1 MNLLTSWFRRTFAD
15 PQVVILGIV
24 LVVGVVVVVGLG
36 RMLAPVFAS
45 IVIAYLL
52 EAAVVQ
58 LQRTGLPR
66 LASVTLVF
74 LLFLASL
81 FFLLFGLVPMLT
93 RQLTQLVQQI
103 PTYISQ
109 GQELLLQLPQRYP
122 QMISEEQV
130 QNLFSTA
137 GNELAVAG
145 QQFLTWSL
153 TSVGNVVGLLV
164 LLVLIPVLV
173 FFLLKDKRLLID
185 WFKAYLPTDR
195 SLVSTVWADVE
206 AQIAN
211 YVRGKAGE
219 ILIVGAVSYITFISL
234 GLEYSALLATMVG
247 FSVLIPYIGAAVVT
261 IPIAFVAYFQW
272 GWGWDFG
279 QVMIAYAI
287 IQALD
292 GNVLVPLLFSEA
304 LNLHPVAIIVAILVF
319 GGLWGFWGIFF
330 AIPLATVVQA
340 VLKAWPRASKDDIP
354 KEDAS
359 EKAETS
365 PA

>member
-1 MNLLTSWFRRTFAD
+1 MNVLTNWFKRTFAD

-24 LVVGVVVVVGLG
+24 LVVGFAIVIGLG
-36 RMLAPVFAS
+36 RMLAPVFAG
-45 IVIAYLL
+45 IIIAYLL
-52 EAAVVQ
+52 EAVVER
-58 LQRTGLPR
+58 LQKIGISR
-66 LASVTLVF
+66 LVSVLLVF

-93 RQLTQLVQQI
+93 RQLTQFVQQI
-103 PTYISQ
+103 PNYISQ

-122 QMISEEQV
+122 QMVSEEQV
-130 QNLFSTA
+130 QSLIGSV
-137 GNELAVAG
+137 GSELATAG

-153 TSVGNVVGLLV
+153 TSVGNIVGLLV

-173 FFLLKDKRLLID
+173 FFILKDKDQLIG
-185 WFKAYLPTDR
+185 WFKGYLPVDR
-195 SLVSTVWADVE
+195 RLVSSVWADIE

-219 ILIVGAVSYITFISL
+219 IVIVGSVSYITFISL

-247 FSVLIPYIGAAVVT
+247 FSVLIPYIGAAVLT
-261 IPIAFVAYFQW
+261 LPIAFVAYFQW
-272 GWGWDFG
+272 GWGWNFG

-292 GNVLVPLLFSEA
+292 GNILVPLLFSEA
-304 LNLHPVAIIVAILVF
+304 LDLHPVAIIVAILVF

-340 VLKAWPRASKDDIP
+340 VLKAWPSNKD
-354 KEDAS
+354 EDVLPAEGS
-359 EKAETS
+359 E
-365 PA
+365 